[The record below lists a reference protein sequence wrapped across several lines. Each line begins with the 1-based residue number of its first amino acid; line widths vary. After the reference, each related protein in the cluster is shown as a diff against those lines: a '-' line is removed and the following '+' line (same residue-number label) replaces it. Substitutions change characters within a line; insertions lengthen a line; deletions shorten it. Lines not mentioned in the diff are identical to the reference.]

1 VTSWSAGATRAS
13 VAAPHAGFYGEH
25 AGAVRSLRF
34 SGSATT
40 RTDDVV
46 REFVMGTGRSA
57 ADPHGVVAD
66 HLHRHIAEIPRVQ
79 VTAAA
84 LGFGECIGTG
94 EGAVGVD
101 RPGLRID
108 DEHDVGVAAVEGLGA
123 VEALGSLGSGPGASD
138 ARRTRWRW

>member
-1 VTSWSAGATRAS
+1 VI
-13 VAAPHAGFYGEH
+13 
-25 AGAVRSLRF
+25 
-34 SGSATT
+34 
-40 RTDDVV
+40 
-46 REFVMGTGRSA
+46 REFITGTGRSA

-66 HLHRHIAEIPRVQ
+66 HLHRHIAEIPGVQ

-123 VEALGSLGSGPGASD
+123 VEALGSLGSGAGAVD
-138 ARRTRWRW
+138 ARGVGCASNAVAVVSVEHGGFPLRSGCAAFCPLRRAPAQLRDRTSR